1 MPRFRVP
8 YGLAFAAAAIGEIVA
23 DYLTRKSPKAP
34 LADVRVARRLSNWGA
49 PAVSWDSHRGRFL
62 RH

>member
-49 PAVSWDSHRGRFL
+49 PRQ
-62 RH
+62 